1 MKCILEGVMSSTD
14 QRPMIP
20 EPWRIHRVRR
30 ETQDTFTFELKSASG
45 RPALRFAPGQFN
57 MLYVFGMG
65 EVPISISGDPGAP
78 ETIVHTMRAVGL
90 VTEAMK
96 RLGRGDVLGLRGPFG
111 SHWPADE
118 FVGNDVVVVAGG
130 IGLAPL
136 RPVLYRILSRRA
148 EYGRVA
154 LLYGAR
160 TPSDILYLKELEQWR
175 SRFDFEVQ
183 VTVDR
188 GDGAWRGNIGVVT
201 QLISRASFD
210 PASTVAMVC
219 GPEIMMRF
227 SVAELVK
234 RDLPTARIF
243 ISMERNMK
251 CAVGFCGHCQFAPK
265 FVCKDGPVFRYDGV
279 EPFLRLREV

>member
-1 MKCILEGVMSSTD
+1 MNCIPEGVMSSTD
-14 QRPMIP
+14 QHPMVP
-20 EPWRIHRVRR
+20 EPWRIQRVRR

-78 ETIVHTMRAVGL
+78 ETIVHTIRAVGV

-118 FVGNDVVVVAGG
+118 FVRKDVVVVAGG

-175 SRFDFEVQ
+175 RRFDLEVQ

-188 GDGAWRGNIGVVT
+188 GDGTWHGNVGVVT
-201 QLISRASFD
+201 QLIARASFD

-227 SVAELVK
+227 SVAELIK
-234 RDLPTARIF
+234 RGLPTPRTF

-251 CAVGFCGHCQFAPK
+251 CAVGFCGHCQFGPT